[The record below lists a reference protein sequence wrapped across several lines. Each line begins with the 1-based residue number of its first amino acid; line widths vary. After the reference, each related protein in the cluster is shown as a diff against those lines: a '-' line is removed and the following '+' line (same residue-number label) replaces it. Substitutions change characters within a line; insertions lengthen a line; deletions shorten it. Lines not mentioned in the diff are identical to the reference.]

1 MRRLTTKGKIVFGSF
16 ILIGTILITISIILI
31 LPKKEKNNYEDTK
44 YTSKAISVLKEN
56 NLYDKVSK
64 KEYSKTIEVMAEDN
78 KIKEEYLDTYYQV
91 EYIETEDFTD
101 IVNNLLNKDYT
112 AEEINY
118 INSSFKNDID
128 ILFNMKHVD
137 ILDFK
142 DIKNFDINNIE
153 RYLKYIENNDY
164 DVKDA
169 VTYVNIGLDLK
180 GYSRYQKYTESE
192 AKDITIL
199 VNKYHKLPDDY
210 EPDDL
215 VSLAYNPNY
224 KLRKPAAEAF
234 AKLTSAALVDNVV
247 FYPFSTYR
255 SYKTQSVLYNN
266 YKNRDGETKADTY
279 SARPG
284 FSEHQ
289 LGLAVDVR
297 SNTLSDNLTNDHYKW
312 MLDNSYKYG
321 FIIRYPKGKQHIT
334 QFMEEPWHIRYLG
347 VELATKVHD
356 SGLTYDEYYDMYM
369 KEKNLH

>member
-16 ILIGTILITISIILI
+16 IMIGLALIIVSIILI
-31 LPKKEKNNYEDTK
+31 MPKKENKEIEDTK
-44 YTSKAISVLKEN
+44 YTTKAISVLKEN

-64 KEYSKTIEVMAEDN
+64 KEYSKTIEVMAEDD
-78 KIKEEYLDTYYQV
+78 KIKEEYLDEYYKV
-91 EYIETEDFTD
+91 DYIETEDFTD
-101 IVNNLLNKDYT
+101 NVNNLLNKDYN

-118 INSSFKNDID
+118 INSEIKDNID
-128 ILFNMKHVD
+128 ILFNMKHID
-137 ILDFK
+137 ILNFK
-142 DIKNFDINNIE
+142 GIKNFDINNIE
-153 RYLKYIENNDY
+153 RYLKYIESNNY

-180 GYSRYQKYTESE
+180 GYSKYQEYTESE
-192 AKDITIL
+192 AKDISIL

-215 VSLAYNPNY
+215 VSLEYNSNY

-247 FYPFSTYR
+247 FYPFSVYR
-255 SYKTQSVLYNN
+255 SFKTQQVLYGN
-266 YKNRDGETKADTY
+266 YKNRDGEAKADTY

-289 LGLAVDVR
+289 LGLAIDVR
-297 SNTLSDNLTNDHYKW
+297 SSTLSDNLTNDHYKW
-312 MLDNSYKYG
+312 MLNNSYKYG
-321 FIIRYPKGKQHIT
+321 FIVRYPKGKQHIT

-356 SGLTYDEYYDMYM
+356 SGLTYDEYYDIYM
-369 KEKNLH
+369 KEK